1 MNNFSTKI
9 SIFIIIAA
17 LISACNVVKKVPTNK
32 SLLTKNKLEV
42 NGKNINDEKLTSL
55 IVQQPNSSIL
65 GFKLRLHL
73 YNLAKENTDS
83 LFKAKYINNPK
94 KYIRQSKWLS
104 KKQVDRLGKSFWY
117 SGVHTF
123 LKKTGEPPVI
133 LDTAKIKRSIK
144 QLKAYHFNEGYFNA
158 KTQYKVNYKNRFS
171 EVDYKVITGE
181 PTFLDTISTNIE
193 TPAIDSLYQLTQNK
207 SLIKAGEQYKTL
219 NFDNERARL
228 TSYFKNHGVYH
239 FQRENI
245 DFVIDTT
252 TKKSPVR
259 INIYDREIK
268 EGDSI
273 KKKPH
278 QIYRISE
285 VNIYT
290 IEKDAK
296 NQKTFADSAITRR
309 YNIYSNNKLRYR
321 PRAITSAVFIQKDS
335 LYSEDAKSLTLRSL
349 SNLNIFY
356 YPNIEY
362 KEDSIGKLK
371 VNIFLKSKDKFSF
384 KANADFTHSNI
395 QQFGISGSTS
405 VSMRNIFRGAEILEI
420 GLRGNIGSS
429 KQFSNPEDS
438 FFNVTEIGADLRL
451 SFPRLFLPF
460 KTTRIIPKR
469 MFPTSYI
476 SAGFARQQNIGLD
489 KENFTSIIN
498 YSWTPK
504 KNNSFKFDLINVQYV
519 KNVNVENY
527 FNVYNSSYTRLNELA
542 HIYNTI
548 PLFYDEFGNLTKEAG
563 GADGFMYSALNNQF
577 PALDPLGSDYRTI
590 QGIKERKDR
599 LTENNLIFASNL
611 SYYRDSKTD
620 FLDREF
626 YSFRGKVESAGNFLS
641 LLSGVTKQKQN
652 PDGTKEIFGLQYSQY
667 IKSEFEFIK
676 HWDLNHNKIIA
687 FRSFFGI
694 AIPYGNS
701 TSIPFSRSYFAGGT
715 NDNRAWESY
724 SLGPGSSGGLNDFNE
739 ANMKIALNAEYRF
752 NFFGSLNGALFADCG
767 NIWNVSDSETDETKI
782 FSGFKSLESLALGSG
797 IGFRYDFNFFLV
809 RLDLGFKTYNPAR
822 IENQRWLKEM
832 RFDKSVLN
840 IGINYPF

>member
-9 SIFIIIAA
+9 SIFIVIAA
-17 LISACNVVKKVPTNK
+17 LISACNVVKKVPTDK
-32 SLLTKNKLEV
+32 YLLTKNTLEV
-42 NGKNINDEKLTSL
+42 NNKKVNDENLTSL
-55 IVQQPNSSIL
+55 IIQQPNSSIL
-65 GFKLRLHL
+65 GFRLRLHL

-83 LFKAKYINNPK
+83 LFKAKYISDPK
-94 KYIRQSKWLS
+94 KYYHQAKWLS
-104 KKQVDRLGKSFWY
+104 KKQVHRLGKSFWY
-117 SGVHTF
+117 SGIHTF

-133 LDTAKIKRSIK
+133 LDTAKIKRTIK
-144 QLKAYHFNEGYFNA
+144 QLRAHHFNEGYFDA
-158 KTQYKVNYKNRFS
+158 KAQYKVNYKDRFS
-171 EVDYKVITGE
+171 DVNYKVTTGA
-181 PTFLDTISTNIE
+181 PTFLDSISRNIE
-193 TPAIDSLYQLTQNK
+193 TPAIDSLYLLTQNK
-207 SLIKAGEQYKTL
+207 SLIKKGDQYKTI
-219 NFDNERARL
+219 NFDNERNRL
-228 TSYFKNHGVYH
+228 TTYYRNHGVFH

-245 DFVIDTT
+245 DFEIDTT
-252 TKKSPVR
+252 TKKAPVI
-259 INIYDREIK
+259 INISNREVKDGDTIK
-268 EGDSI
+268 SV
-273 KKKPH
+273 PH

-309 YNIYSNNKLRYR
+309 YNIYSNSKLRYR

-335 LYSEDAKSLTLRSL
+335 LFNEDAKSLTLRSL
-349 SNLNIFY
+349 SNLNVFY

-362 KEDSIGKLK
+362 KEDSIGKLR
-371 VNIFLKSKDKFSF
+371 VNIYLKSKDKFSF

-405 VSMRNIFRGAEILEI
+405 LSIRNIFRGAEILEF

-460 KTTRIIPKR
+460 KTNRVIPKR

-476 SAGFARQQNIGLD
+476 SAGFAKQQNIGLD

-504 KNNSFKFDLINVQYV
+504 RNTNFKFDLINVQYV
-519 KNVNVENY
+519 KNVNINNY
-527 FNVYNSSYTRLNELA
+527 FNVYNSSYNKLNTLA

-563 GADGFMYSALNNQF
+563 GADGFINSALNNQF
-577 PALDPLGSDYRTI
+577 PALDPLGADYKTI
-590 QGIKERKDR
+590 KSIKERKDR

-620 FLDREF
+620 FLDRQF

-641 LLSGVTKQKQN
+641 LLSSSTKQKEN

-667 IKSEFEFIK
+667 IKTEFEFIK
-676 HWDLNHNKIIA
+676 HWDLNHKKIIA

-752 NFFGSLNGALFADCG
+752 NLFGNLNGAIFADCG
-767 NIWNVSDSETDETKI
+767 NIWNISDSETDQTKI
-782 FSGFKSLESLALGSG
+782 FNGLKSLESLALGTG

-822 IENQRWLKEM
+822 IESERWFKEM
-832 RFDKSVLN
+832 RLNKSVLN